1 MTIELAFEKFC
12 CGCMD
17 PQHMVEILKSRL
29 VDKFTLNNDYRA
41 DFWEKNCGRM
51 DPQRKVEIL
60 KSQFNDRFTMYD
72 DYRAGCWQILLGA
85 HWPTS

>member
-29 VDKFTLNNDYRA
+29 VDKFTQTMTKELT
-41 DFWEKNCGRM
+41 FEKKIVGVWTHNAR
-51 DPQRKVEIL
+51 
-60 KSQFNDRFTMYD
+60 
-72 DYRAGCWQILLGA
+72 
-85 HWPTS
+85 